1 MSSPQNNKK
10 RLTTPILL
18 TILIV
23 LFFSTSYLIYSGR
36 LESWVDQP
44 FNTEIN
50 LTNDA
55 QSITRVSSEQINLA
69 DIKEFTDEELKYLDG
84 LEREPNVLFI
94 RDAINKY
101 FATGEEG
108 MSETTEK
115 DDNNCGFKNFEEYIN
130 GKFVAFQVEAAPNNI
145 GASIGLIF
153 PAKPDK
159 IFEAVEYQSGNN
171 DNLYL
176 VTFCAKPY
184 SENEVKIVTKAFGRL
199 FRNEKLAL

>member
-1 MSSPQNNKK
+1 MSSHQNNKK

-36 LESWVDQP
+36 LENWVGQP
-44 FNTEIN
+44 FNTKIS

-55 QSITRVSSEQINLA
+55 QSIPHVSSEEIDLA
-69 DIKEFTDEELKYLDG
+69 DIKEFTDEELEYLDG

-94 RDAINKY
+94 RDAINEY
-101 FATGEEG
+101 FATGEEDALD
-108 MSETTEK
+108 TAVK
-115 DDNNCGFKNFEEYIN
+115 DNNCGFKNFEEYIN
-130 GKFVAFQVEAAPNNI
+130 GKFVAFQVEATPNNI
-145 GASIGLIF
+145 GASISLFF

-171 DNLYL
+171 NNLYL
-176 VTFCAKPY
+176 VAFCAKPY